1 MARRRSRRPQSSR
14 LAQPLDRVALMVM
27 AGLSLALGLLILSG
41 DHATARVRDFS
52 WQDRQVGAED
62 RAFLITFSR
71 PMDVASVEQNL
82 TADPPLPG
90 KVSWAGRRMAYT
102 LTAPL
107 PYGESF
113 TVSLEGA
120 RDRYGANA
128 DRPGHF
134 EPFEATFQTRQRA
147 FLYIGT
153 TGDEANRLVLAD
165 LARQERTIL
174 TPKTLSVLAFEPYPL
189 GDKVL
194 FSASDTSQQ
203 DGSLLNQQIYTVTTG
218 ITPRPPVDFTRDRP
232 PFWQQFLP
240 PRPPMPSGEL
250 SLILDNQNYQN
261 LKFDLSPD
269 GQTIVVQRVNQ
280 QDPADF
286 GPWLVRPGE
295 SPRPIET
302 EPGGDF
308 LIAPDSQSLLLLQGQ
323 GTAIIDL
330 GDDVSRGPRQPLDF
344 LPNYGRVLDMA
355 ADGSA
360 AAMVNFNQDDPEKR
374 FTESLFLVTNQGR
387 EEELLQVNG
396 AILEAA
402 FDPTQPVLYV
412 LASELIDPADSLEE
426 PILQATDAYVEQP
439 LLLAIALT
447 SGEVSPLLRLPQ
459 QQPIHLSVAPDGRA
473 LLLDLAGADTGAGA
487 PEAPKIWYLPVVH
500 QATQAASPAA
510 ESPAAKSQP
519 AESPAAESPE
529 TKGPGAKTSPLES
542 ADASPASDPAATS
555 EPAVTPPTLAAPE
568 EFPFSGI
575 QATWLP

>member
-1 MARRRSRRPQSSR
+1 MARRRSRRPKPSR

-128 DRPGHF
+128 DRPDHF

-165 LARQERTIL
+165 LARQECTIL
-174 TPKTLSVLAFEPYPL
+174 TPRTLSVLAFEPYPL

-203 DGSLLNQQIYTVTTG
+203 NGNLLNQQIYTVTTG

-232 PFWQQFLP
+232 SFWQQFLP
-240 PRPPMPSGEL
+240 PRPPVPSGEL

-295 SPRPIET
+295 PPRPIKT

-344 LPNYGRVLDMA
+344 LSNYGRVLDMA

-402 FDPTQPVLYV
+402 FDPTQLVLYV
-412 LASELIDPADSLEE
+412 LASELINSADSLEE

-500 QATQAASPAA
+500 QATQAASPA
-510 ESPAAKSQP
+510 
-519 AESPAAESPE
+519 
-529 TKGPGAKTSPLES
+529 T
-542 ADASPASDPAATS
+542 DASPASDPAAAS
-555 EPAVTPPTLAAPE
+555 EPAVTPPTLDDPE